1 MDIQFPA
8 AEVVSYQVE
17 RRQPLCDKK
26 KQLKPELTKLMF
38 DGNTMCQN
46 RFELL
51 NGSHSLFDQ
60 AELHI
65 KGQSFSLAD
74 RS

>member
-26 KQLKPELTKLMF
+26 TELTKLMF
-38 DGNTMCQN
+38 DGNTMYQN

-51 NGSHSLFDQ
+51 NGSHSLFDH